1 LPSNGPSKWDQL
13 GLVWFLGWFDIIAI
27 PENDVGVAALVLV
40 IPPDVGPFVGVM
52 ERYHVITNQ
61 DFKLANWNGLP
72 ALGIAEKVVGG
83 EKF

>member
-1 LPSNGPSKWDQL
+1 M
-13 GLVWFLGWFDIIAI
+13 
-27 PENDVGVAALVLV
+27 GVAALVLV
-40 IPPDVGPFVGVM
+40 VSLDVGPFVGVM
-52 ERYHVITNQ
+52 ERYHVITHQ

>member
-1 LPSNGPSKWDQL
+1 MSERYQF
-13 GLVWFLGWFDIIAI
+13 GLVWFRGGLDIIAI

-72 ALGIAEKVVGG
+72 ALGIAEKVVNG

>member
-1 LPSNGPSKWDQL
+1 MSERHQF
-13 GLVWFLGWFDIIAI
+13 GLVWFLGWLDIIAI
-27 PENDVGVAALVLV
+27 LENDVGVAALVLV